1 MSNNFD
7 SAIEQSFNK
16 LENKIRKIAIERLMT
31 IITVCMAIVFAADT
45 LISLYTGGAAP
56 SINSFLVFNRTLIF
70 KGQVWRIL
78 SFIIAYPISSNVF
91 FTLLALYFFW
101 WTGSAVEGYFGKAR
115 FNLYYFFG
123 IILTI
128 IAGFITGAANNT
140 YLNLSLFLAF
150 ATTFPEQKVLLFFF
164 FPIKVKWI
172 GIAEAALLLLSLIV
186 AIIFLDFITIS
197 VILAAIVNYFIF
209 FGNDL
214 INNTKR
220 AYREYKWRKNNY
232 NGW

>member
-1 MSNNFD
+1 MKLNLLLY
-7 SAIEQSFNK
+7 K

-31 IITVCMAIVFAADT
+31 IITVCMAIVLAADT
-45 LISLYTGGAAP
+45 LIGLYTGGAAP
-56 SINSFLVFNRTLIF
+56 SINSFLTFNRALIF

-78 SFIIAYPISSNVF
+78 SFVIAYPASSNIF

-101 WTGSAVEGYFGKAR
+101 WIGTSVEGYFGKAR

-164 FPIKVKWI
+164 FPIKVKWL
-172 GIAEAALLLLSLIV
+172 GLAEAALLLFSLV
-186 AIIFLDFITIS
+186 TSIIFLDLVTIAM
-197 VILAAIVNYFIF
+197 IIAAIVNYFIF
-209 FGNDL
+209 FGNNL

-220 AYREYKWRKNNY
+220 AYREYKWRRGNGGGNNY
-232 NGW
+232 YG

>member
-1 MSNNFD
+1 MKLNLFLY
-7 SAIEQSFNK
+7 K

-45 LISLYTGGAAP
+45 LTALYTGGAAP
-56 SINSFLVFNRTLIF
+56 SINSFLVFNRALIF

-101 WTGSAVEGYFGKAR
+101 WTGSSVEGYWGKAR

-128 IAGFITGAANNT
+128 AAGFITGAANNT

-172 GIAEAALLLLSLIV
+172 GLAEAALLLLSLV
-186 AIIFLDFITIS
+186 TAIIYLNFSIIATIT
-197 VILAAIVNYFIF
+197 AAIINYLIF

-214 INNTKR
+214 INKIKR
-220 AYREYKWRKNNY
+220 AYREYKWRKNNGGG
-232 NGW
+232 NGWY